1 MNTTSVN
8 VEELIASLEER
19 ILKLEAQV
27 AALTPPVRSV
37 EAAAPAPSS
46 AVAPPEDEI
55 TPEVLAVISAAICAF
70 LGKKARIRRVRRVYS
85 TGMNP
90 WAQQGR
96 VFIQGSHNLP
106 AHRQ

>member
-27 AALTPPVRSV
+27 AALTPPVRSM
-37 EAAAPAPSS
+37 EAAAPAPVS
-46 AVAPPEDEI
+46 AAAAAPPEDEI

-70 LGKKARIRRVRRVYS
+70 LGKKARIKRVRRVS
-85 TGMNP
+85 VEPDRSRSAASRTFSLR
-90 WAQQGR
+90 AR
-96 VFIQGSHNLP
+96 
-106 AHRQ
+106 R